1 MLPYSLWLSEPHFV
15 YVEIAHTCGVRNLVI
30 DIEHGIFP
38 LDALDRFLAF
48 TKSKGC
54 VFLAKVAGPQA
65 RGHYSSAGLCA
76 DGVIIPHIP

>member
-54 VFLAKVAGPQA
+54 VFWQKWRARRPEAIQQA
-65 RGHYSSAGLCA
+65 LDCA
-76 DGVIIPHIP
+76 PTG